1 MEPKI
6 VSYTLTVNWKGI
18 TGDTKSASMNG
29 HVEMGDVE
37 YLDYNN
43 LMSASAEMQTVAVK
57 LFDALIQGNVEFDCV
72 DATLI
77 ETNMKMNGF
86 NDFDAFKSDMMVK
99 HNYCFDVHMDR

>member
-6 VSYTLTVNWKGI
+6 VSYILTVNWKGI
-18 TGDTKSASMNG
+18 AGDTKSASLNG

-43 LMSASAEMQTVAVK
+43 LMSASAEMQSCAVK
-57 LFDALIQGNVEFDCV
+57 LFGALEDGNVNFDCV

-77 ETNMKMNGF
+77 ETNMLMHGF
-86 NDFDAFKSDMMVK
+86 TDFDAFKSNMMEK

>member
-6 VSYTLTVNWKGI
+6 VSYTLTVKWTSL
-18 TGDTKSASMNG
+18 TGFVDSATMNG
-29 HVEMGDVE
+29 YVDMGDAE

-43 LMSASAEMQTVAVK
+43 LMAASAEMQSVAVK
-57 LFDALIQGNVEFDCV
+57 LFGALEDGNVKFDCV

-77 ETNMKMNGF
+77 ETNMLMDGYT
-86 NDFDAFKSDMMVK
+86 DFDAFKSDMMVK